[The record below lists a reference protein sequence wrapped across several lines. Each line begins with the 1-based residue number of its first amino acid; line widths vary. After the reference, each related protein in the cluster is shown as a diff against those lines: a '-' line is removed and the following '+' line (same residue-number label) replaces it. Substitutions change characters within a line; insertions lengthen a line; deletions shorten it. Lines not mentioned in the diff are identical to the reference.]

1 MTKKNNGILD
11 LVPFMSALLTE
22 DAFFAGGDV
31 LQNPEVYVLGN
42 DGALYQ
48 FHQFSM
54 GRSAMTKISDT
65 PIRTNGG
72 KSLLKPYMKPLV
84 EDKKIPLEMLNDI
97 VEFFRQVMKMTTSSG
112 FGHGDYEAMAHIVW
126 NKTKKEYRVA
136 IPKQK
141 VAKASVTYNWDHVA
155 ADEEVILDIHSHNSM
170 DAFFSGTD
178 ERDDATYV
186 GISGVAGKLNTDNH
200 KLIWRFNAY
209 KSKVAMKLEDIFDA
223 PPVKEESPVVKAW
236 MENVEVLTYQRPS
249 YPGYSPALGGSKVYG
264 GGSRSLAGSDKFLE
278 RDERDDSWN
287 GQRTQQE
294 SNWNARFRGENE
306 EGVTASARTTRS
318 QASVDILGADEGTYG
333 IGLIHELA
341 DEPFQ
346 SWDETA
352 DELVASVYSE
362 NDDEL
367 NAAVGKRLLEY
378 VADPEILFQEGVFL
392 ASSALEARKVV
403 ARLNKDFDLDRG
415 I

>member
-1 MTKKNNGILD
+1 MKMTKKNNGVLD
-11 LVPFMSALLTE
+11 LVPFMSALVTE

-31 LQNPEVYVLGN
+31 LHNPEVYVLGN
-42 DGALYQ
+42 DGVLYQ
-48 FHQFSM
+48 FHQFSL

-72 KSLLKPYMKPLV
+72 KSLLKPYLKPLV
-84 EDKKIPLEMLNDI
+84 NDKKIPIEMLNDI

-126 NKTKKEYRVA
+126 NKTKEEYRVA

-155 ADEEVILDIHSHNSM
+155 QDEEVVLDIHSHNSM

-186 GISGVAGKLNTDNH
+186 GISGVAGKLNLPDH

-209 KSKVAMKLEDIFDA
+209 KSKVSMKLEEIFEA
-223 PPVKEESPVVKAW
+223 PPVKEDSPVVKAW

-264 GGSRSLAGSDKFLE
+264 GGSRFAGGSDKSLE
-278 RDERDDSWN
+278 RNPREDSWD
-287 GQRTQQE
+287 
-294 SNWNARFRGENE
+294 ARFRGEDS
-306 EGVTASARTTRS
+306 EGLTASARTQRS
-318 QASVDILGADEGTYG
+318 QASVDILGVDEGTFG
-333 IGLIHELA
+333 IGIMHELE
-341 DEPFQ
+341 DEPPM

-352 DELVASVYSE
+352 DELVATVYSE

-367 NAAVGKRLLEY
+367 NAAVAKRLSEY
-378 VADPEILFQEGVFL
+378 VADPEVLFQEGIFL
-392 ASSALEARKVV
+392 VSSAMEARKAI
-403 ARLNKDFDLDRG
+403 ARMSQDFDLDRG